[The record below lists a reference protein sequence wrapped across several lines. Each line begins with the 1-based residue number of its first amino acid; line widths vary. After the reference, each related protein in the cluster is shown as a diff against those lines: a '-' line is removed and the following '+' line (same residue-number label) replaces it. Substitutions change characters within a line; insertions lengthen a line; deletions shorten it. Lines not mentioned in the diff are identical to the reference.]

1 MRMVYESKALS
12 EVFLMKGV
20 LDAEGIHA
28 EVRGED
34 MVAMQIPTT
43 PSLWVEESEAD
54 RARAAIAAVIQTNPD
69 AEQVLEQMEAAEDA
83 DGDEDEDG
91 AETMSDLFLV
101 ADRLWHDPFRVD
113 LLEELSELSEVL
125 ATVGPPFGVEE
136 GTWSRLGVLA
146 RELIASQEVE
156 DEEVFRKAAHNLR
169 DFLRDFV

>member
-34 MVAMQIPTT
+34 MVAMQVPTT
-43 PSLWVEESEAD
+43 PSLWVDEAQVERASIAISEALQS
-54 RARAAIAAVIQTNPD
+54 APD
-69 AEQVLEQMEAAEDA
+69 AESVLEEMEEAEDA

-91 AETMSDLFLV
+91 AETMSELFLV

-113 LLEELSELSEVL
+113 LLEELSSLSEVL
-125 ATVGPPFGVEE
+125 ATVGPPFGVEDA
-136 GTWSRLGVLA
+136 TWSRLGVLA
-146 RELIASQEVE
+146 RELIASQEAE
-156 DEEVFRKAAHNLR
+156 DEDVFRQAAHNLR
-169 DFLRDFV
+169 DYLRDYV